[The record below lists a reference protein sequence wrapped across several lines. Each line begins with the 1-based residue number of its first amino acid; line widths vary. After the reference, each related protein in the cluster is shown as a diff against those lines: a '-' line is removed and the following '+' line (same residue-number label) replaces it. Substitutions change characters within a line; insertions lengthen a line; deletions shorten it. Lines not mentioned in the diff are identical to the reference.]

1 MPDRK
6 HSFFIESSLIDL
18 VSFSERPIQ
27 YVPFETGFEIGG
39 GGYGTSENI
48 IFGIKK
54 EHVRHRF

>member
-6 HSFFIESSLIDL
+6 DSFFIESSLIDL

-48 IFGIKK
+48 IFGIK
-54 EHVRHRF
+54 